1 MNPDSSPDQRE
12 ILRRTS
18 RSFALSMA
26 ALPRS
31 MREPVEV
38 AYLLAR
44 AADTIA
50 DTDLAPPSR
59 RLKVL
64 EVLRSAIAAS
74 DSGPVDLEILEA
86 GPGPVAA
93 DPVTRAEQA
102 LLGRIDVL
110 LTRLGKLDPVDQDE
124 VRQVLSRLLR
134 TMEGELAWFFSGEE
148 GPVAWPDVAALRAYT
163 DGIAGCVGPFWVRLV
178 HRHVHPFPARCLPML
193 EAEARRYGRALQL
206 VNILR
211 DLPRD
216 LQRGVCLLPLNELSA
231 LGLHPGDLHRETLLP
246 VLRPLLERYEQ
257 RSRRGLFAGLALA
270 ARIPVRAWPV
280 RAATALPAVL
290 GLRTLKCLEGH
301 ARRLDPEARIR
312 ISRGTLRWAIA
323 RTAFLSVLPKGP
335 RLLV

>member
-74 DSGPVDLEILEA
+74 DSGPVDLEVLEA
-86 GPGPVAA
+86 GPAPVAA

-110 LTRLGKLDPVDQDE
+110 LTRLGKLDSVDQEE

-134 TMEGELAWFFSGEE
+134 TMEGELAWFFSGQER
-148 GPVAWPDVAALRAYT
+148 PVAWPDAAALLAYT

-216 LQRGVCLLPLNELSA
+216 LQRGVCFLPLDELA
-231 LGLHPGDLHRETLLP
+231 AVGLQPGDLLRGEWLEPLAP
-246 VLRPLLERYEQ
+246 VLDRYG
-257 RSRRGLFAGLALA
+257 RRARRGLIAGLALA

-280 RAATALPAVL
+280 RIATALPAVL
-290 GLRTLKCLEGH
+290 GLRTLEQLGDH
-301 ARRLDPEARIR
+301 PRRLDPTIRIR
-312 ISRGTLRWAIA
+312 ISRRLVRWEML